1 MLTQAMPAL
10 AQAMQGVMPQMAVR
24 RMMQALG
31 NCNQPLEHRGPVSIR
46 PTTRT
51 PENELGLGGG
61 QGGGG
66 SFGPGVYSDGGVW
79 NQSLINQFTD
89 VSQIFNNNSFVDL
102 ATFNNYLN
110 TVNNNFGGDSFLF
123 NNNANYNTNLFPTT
137 IINGVIGSDGINGI
151 NGFNGVDG
159 QPGVSGAAGLPG
171 AAGADGAPGVAG
183 PAGQAGAA
191 GLAGA
196 AGAAGAAGPPGAAG
210 LAGRPGIPG
219 LPGAVGLAGIGG
231 GYELRPEILRWQ
243 IDLIRNVT
251 VKAAT
256 VSVDVPKYRF
266 DADSCELVP
275 DGVDTVEENV
285 NVQLNVARAPEVF
298 GAFRYTLKPK
308 AGYP

>member
-31 NCNQPLEHRGPVSIR
+31 NCNQPLEHRGPVAIR

-51 PENELGLGGG
+51 PQNELGLGGG

-79 NQSLINQFTD
+79 NQNLINQFTD
-89 VSQIFNNNSFVDL
+89 VSQVFNNNSFIDIP
-102 ATFNNYLN
+102 TYNNYFN
-110 TVNNNFGGDSFLF
+110 TLNNNFAGDEFLF
-123 NNNANYNTNLFPTT
+123 NTNANYNTNLFPTT

-159 QPGVSGAAGLPG
+159 QPGVSGAAGLAG

-183 PAGQAGAA
+183 PAGAAGAA

-196 AGAAGAAGPPGAAG
+196 AGAAGAAGPAGAAG
-210 LAGRPGIPG
+210 VAGLPGIPG
-219 LPGAVGLAGIGG
+219 LPGLPGIGG
-231 GYELRPEILRWQ
+231 GYELRQVDGRFQVNLVQ
-243 IDLIRNVT
+243 NVT

-285 NVQLNVARAPEVF
+285 NVQLNIDRGPEVF
-298 GAFRYTLKPK
+298 GQILYTLKPK

>member
-31 NCNQPLEHRGPVSIR
+31 NCNQPLEHRGPVAIR

-79 NQSLINQFTD
+79 NQNLINQFTD
-89 VSQIFNNNSFVDL
+89 VSQVFNNNSFIDIP
-102 ATFNNYLN
+102 TYNNYFN
-110 TVNNNFGGDSFLF
+110 TLNNNFAGDEFLF
-123 NNNANYNTNLFPTT
+123 NTNANYNTNLFPTT

-159 QPGVSGAAGLPG
+159 QPGVSGAAGLAG

-183 PAGQAGAA
+183 PAGAAGAA

-196 AGAAGAAGPPGAAG
+196 AGAAGAAGPAGAAG
-210 LAGRPGIPG
+210 VAGLPGIPG
-219 LPGAVGLAGIGG
+219 LPGRNGIGG
-231 GYELRPEILRWQ
+231 GYKLERGAVAFIRVWRPQRELKA
-243 IDLIRNVT
+243 VT
-251 VKAAT
+251 IQ
-256 VSVDVPKYRF
+256 VPKYRF
-266 DADSCELVP
+266 DEDSCALAP
-275 DGVDTVEENV
+275 DGNENV
-285 NVQLNVARAPEVF
+285 EISIPGFTFAEVDNEFF
-298 GAFRYTLKPK
+298 GTPNLVPK